1 MKAVLIADRVTSL
14 GFRLAGVQVL
24 LPTDPQELAKQFS
37 AALRDNDLVL
47 ITGSLAAQLPY
58 GEVLAAIRSAS
69 PAVQVLPVATQA
81 SADQQVRNLVLRSLG
96 VAA

>member
-24 LPTDPQELAKQFS
+24 LPKDPQELAKQFS